1 MGATEIYAAIVGRA
15 ERSRCLMFHLSPTHG
30 TVGLIY
36 PFWVLRGPRRVTLID
51 TGFSAA
57 AAEQRGIGDYR
68 DPTALLAEIG
78 IDPAEVEQILVS
90 HLHFDHF
97 GVPERFPNARFVV
110 QHDDVAYFS
119 GAGATHPAG
128 RLADPA
134 SIASLAELRRA
145 GRLELLDGDKALG
158 DGVSAVRVGGHT
170 PGSQLIV
177 LERQGGQIVFACD
190 AAHLYANVQ
199 TRTPS
204 AIIYRYDE
212 YQRGFA
218 AIERLATGGRWFP
231 GHDPEILSHLT
242 PVSES
247 VYALRDDAT

>member
-1 MGATEIYAAIVGRA
+1 
-15 ERSRCLMFHLSPTHG
+15 MFHLSPSHD

-36 PFWVLRGPRRVTLID
+36 PFWILRGPRRVTLID

-57 AAEQRGIGDYR
+57 AAAQRAINDYR
-68 DPTALLAEIG
+68 DPTGLLAQVG
-78 IDPAEVEQILVS
+78 IDPADVEQVVVS

-128 RLADPA
+128 RLADPP
-134 SIASLAELRRA
+134 SIAALAELRHA

-158 DGVSAVRVGGHT
+158 DGLSVVRVGGHT
-170 PGSQLIV
+170 PGSQVIV
-177 LERQGGQIVFACD
+177 LERDGGQIVFACD
-190 AAHLYANVQ
+190 ASHLYANVQ
-199 TRTPS
+199 ARTPS

-231 GHDPEILSHLT
+231 GHDPTMLTHLT
-242 PVSES
+242 PLSES
-247 VYALRDDAT
+247 VYTLHDAAT